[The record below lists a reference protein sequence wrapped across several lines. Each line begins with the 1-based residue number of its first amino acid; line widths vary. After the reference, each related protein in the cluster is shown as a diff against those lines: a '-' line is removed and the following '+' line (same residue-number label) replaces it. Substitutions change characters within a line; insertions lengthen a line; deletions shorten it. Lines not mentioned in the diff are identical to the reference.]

1 MTLPKDRNMNAIHQM
16 QEIGLAMV
24 GLVFLWAAVS
34 KLASREDFKLTLWSI
49 PRLPVIFV
57 PAITMILPA
66 VEIGI
71 GIGLMLCL
79 DFAKWAAIALLLLF
93 CLLAAV
99 VLRAKLK
106 VPCNCFGS
114 GDRLFSVWTI
124 AQNLGFVVLIC
135 IGIPIQHGQEVSFN
149 ILDGALIL
157 VVGLSLLTIL
167 NNRKTIGEL
176 RRLNII

>member
-1 MTLPKDRNMNAIHQM
+1 MSAIHQM

-34 KLASREDFKLTLWSI
+34 KLASRGDFKMTLWSI

-57 PAITMILPA
+57 PAITLILPA

-71 GIGLMLCL
+71 AIGLILCL
-79 DFAKWAAIALLLLF
+79 DFAKWAAIALLMLF

-99 VLRAKLK
+99 VIRAKLK

-114 GDRLFSVWTI
+114 GNRLFSVWTI
-124 AQNLGFVVLIC
+124 AQNLGFIILIC
-135 IGIPIQHGQEVSFN
+135 LGIPIQHAEEVTFN
-149 ILDGALIL
+149 ILGGAVFLI
-157 VVGLSLLTIL
+157 VGLSLVTIL

-176 RRLNII
+176 QRLRII